1 MAIEIKVPE
10 MGESIV
16 EATVG
21 AWVKNEG
28 DQIEAGETILE
39 LETEKVNLEVTAP
52 ATGTLETVNIPEG
65 EIVNVGTVLGTINTE
80 SIEKIQIQD
89 NTSDSKKELELPN
102 NTKTETQAEKSE
114 DKDVNITPVAKNLAD
129 KHSINIDSINGSGR
143 AGKITID
150 DINSEINKNNQINTS
165 NDELPVPQESLE
177 TKKRITKRRE
187 TIAKR
192 LTDAHLNTVMTT
204 TYNEVDMS
212 EIMAIRS
219 KYKDSFKE
227 EKGVGLGFMSF
238 FVKSVVQALIDFPN
252 LNSEMQEKEIILKNY
267 YHVGIAVASEEGLV
281 VPVLKNA
288 NTLSFSQIE
297 KSIANMVTK
306 TKTKSLTIDDLTGGT
321 FTITNGGV
329 FGSMFSTPILNH
341 PQVGILGMHTIKKKP
356 VVINDEI
363 VIRPI
368 MYLALTYDHRIV
380 DGGEAVQFL
389 VRIKE
394 FIEDPQKLLI
404 EN

>member
-80 SIEKIQIQD
+80 LTEKIQTQENI
-89 NTSDSKKELELPN
+89 NDSKKEPELPG
-102 NTKTETQAEKSE
+102 NTQTANQEEK
-114 DKDVNITPVAKNLAD
+114 DINITPVAKNLAD
-129 KHSINIDSINGSGR
+129 KHSINIDSISGSGR

-150 DINSEINKNNQINTS
+150 DINAEINKNIPFSTS
-165 NDELPVPQESLE
+165 DNNSPIPQKTLE

-212 EIMAIRS
+212 EIIAIRK

-238 FVKSVVQALIDFPN
+238 FVKSAVQALIDFPN
-252 LNSEMQEKEIILKNY
+252 LNSEMRETEIILKNY
-267 YHVGIAVASEEGLV
+267 YHVGIAVASDEGLV

-288 NTLSFSQIE
+288 NILSFSQIE
-297 KSIANMVTK
+297 KSIVEMVTK
-306 TKTKSLTIDDLTGGT
+306 TNTKSLTIDDLTGGT

-329 FGSMFSTPILNH
+329 FGSMFSTPILNP